1 MTPMKKIRFLGSNK
15 REERKKLRKIVH
27 MLIDYAC
34 LDYKRCNLTTDASST
49 VRNVI

>member
-1 MTPMKKIRFLGSNK
+1 MTPMKKISFSGSNE
-15 REERKKLRKIVH
+15 REERNKLRKIVY

-49 VRNVI
+49 V